1 MSLDWIHNNLANKMT
16 TSLHNLWNVSKSF
29 SSFTK
34 EFLTIHNRSL
44 HPNGCIFA
52 NDTWQKRP
60 VRISIMKTAE
70 DLNWRCISKSSLSTD
85 DFEPRKLKYAIIDS
99 FSFVSFVSAF
109 CFNYFLKISSSR
121 SWYSDYYA
129 NPEFRCFVFLLWF
142 TVQKH

>member
-1 MSLDWIHNNLANKMT
+1 MKCLKKFFEFYQRVPNNTQSLTSSKWMHFCKWRNNLTLGKNGRFAFQLWKRQEIWIENK
-16 TSLHNLWNVSKSF
+16 
-29 SSFTK
+29 
-34 EFLTIHNRSL
+34 
-44 HPNGCIFA
+44 
-52 NDTWQKRP
+52 
-60 VRISIMKTAE
+60 
-70 DLNWRCISKSSLSTD
+70 WRCISKSSLSTD
-85 DFEPRKLKYAIIDS
+85 DFEPRKLKCAIIDS